1 MKVGIMGGTF
11 DPIHIGHL
19 IAAEL
24 ACEQAELDEVWF
36 MPTNVPP
43 HKEHAPL
50 ASAEQR
56 LQMVKLAVDSHPYFR
71 PLDIELRKGGISYT
85 IDTVK
90 LLREEQP
97 GIHFSYIIGADM
109 VQFLP
114 KWYKIEELSSLV
126 AFIGL
131 MRPGY
136 ILDLEDLPAHIQQA
150 VSLAEMPLIELSST
164 RIRNRKAKGQSIR
177 YMVPDRVYEYIEEN
191 GIYGA

>member
-19 IAAEL
+19 IAAQI
-24 ACEQAELDEVWF
+24 ACEQAGLDEVWF

-43 HKEHAPL
+43 HKENAPL

-56 LQMVKLAVDSHPYFR
+56 LQMVKLAVDAHPYFR

-114 KWYKIEELSSLV
+114 KWYKIEELTALIT
-126 AFIGL
+126 FIGL

-136 ILDLEDLPAHIQQA
+136 ILDLEDLPVHIQQA

-164 RIRNRKAKGQSIR
+164 RIRSRKAKGQSIR

-191 GIYGA
+191 GIYGS